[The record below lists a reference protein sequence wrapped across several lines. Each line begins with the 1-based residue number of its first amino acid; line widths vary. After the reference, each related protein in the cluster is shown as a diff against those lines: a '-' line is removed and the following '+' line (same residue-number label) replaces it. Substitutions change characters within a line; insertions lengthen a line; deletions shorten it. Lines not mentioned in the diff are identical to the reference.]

1 MPEEMLKLTID
12 KFTFRIPTDL
22 RYSEAGV
29 WIRMEGQNARLG
41 ISDFVQQKSGD
52 ITFATFVP
60 IETRVHSGGEV
71 GTIETVKANVS
82 VFSPL
87 GGTVNEV
94 NKRLEQEAEL
104 INQDPYGKGWLA
116 VIDLSDGECDSAG
129 LLDADAY
136 LEVVRKQAEA
146 EMAL

>member
-1 MPEEMLKLTID
+1 MPNDMLQLTID

-22 RYSEAGV
+22 QYSEAGV
-29 WIRMEGQNARLG
+29 WIRMEGQHARLG

-52 ITFATFVP
+52 ITFATIVP
-60 IETRVHSGGEV
+60 IGTVLHPGAEV

-87 GGTVNEV
+87 GGTVTEV
-94 NKRLEQEAEL
+94 NERLEQEAEL

-116 VIDLSDGECDSAG
+116 VIALGDGKHDKSG
-129 LLDADAY
+129 LLNADAY

-146 EMAL
+146 ELAL